1 MAMLNY
7 TLSNLSESD
16 LGLFKTLFDYSEV
29 RGSMSSWN
37 NQTIESHY
45 IRVYDF
51 RYWNETEMNKLLGLV
66 NEFNTKSESCE
77 MDITDYTDYEVE
89 YDNDRSYPA
98 SFTFSII
105 PKNQ

>member
-1 MAMLNY
+1 MDMLNY

-16 LGLFKTLFDYSEV
+16 LQLFKSLFDYSEV

-37 NQTIESHY
+37 KQPIESHY

-51 RYWNETEMNKLLGLV
+51 RYWDLTEMNNLSKLV
-66 NEFNTKSESCE
+66 NNFNLQSESCE
-77 MDITDYTDYEVE
+77 MRIDDYSDYEVE

-98 SFTFSII
+98 SFTFSMI

>member
-1 MAMLNY
+1 MLNY
-7 TLSNLSESD
+7 TLANLSESD
-16 LGLFKTLFDYSEV
+16 LQLFKSLFDYSEV

-37 NQTIESHY
+37 NINPIEAHY

-51 RYWNETEMNKLLGLV
+51 RYWDLTEMNNLSKLV
-66 NEFNTKSESCE
+66 NNFNLQSESCE
-77 MDITDYTDYEVE
+77 MRIDDYSDYEVE

-98 SFTFSII
+98 SFTFSMI